1 MASPAVRY
9 AEAGGSLCAAA
20 GYVAGLPAQARRTA
34 STHAHVPSR
43 MVAVGH
49 GSSRCGVCGRA
60 GHRLVERA
68 AFGLRGGS
76 AREAVRCPEH
86 RSQRTT
92 GRGEGDGKRTGSGT
106 SSAHF
111 HDALAGRPVGGQGA
125 VDANETSRVCTGAN
139 SRATAGT
146 GRSGSFVACTSAGC
160 QPGVCRGT
168 QRAGRAGCKG
178 GFADNVRRKR
188 TAHSRTDRM

>member
-76 AREAVRCPEH
+76 AREAVRYAERCLE
-86 RSQRTT
+86 RTT
-92 GRGEGDGKRTGSGT
+92 GRDEGARKSRGFSPSRARARDG
-106 SSAHF
+106 
-111 HDALAGRPVGGQGA
+111 LACRKVGGQ
-125 VDANETSRVCTGAN
+125 DAGDTDETPSSFASAKR
-139 SRATAGT
+139 RATAGT

-178 GFADNVRRKR
+178 GFADHVR
-188 TAHSRTDRM
+188 